1 MNKGSDQHPTPPAVA
16 GGCQS
21 SAKEPAAKD
30 KAELQQAPATPI
42 PVAGGCQSSA
52 KGNTAKNKAELQQ
65 APATA
70 NAATPPPYPP
80 ETRELINE
88 ALSKC
93 VERFRFPP
101 EERPKIHRAAEL
113 GNPFGQ
119 YLWGLICH
127 YDLGE
132 PLEAWDWFSRSA
144 EHGYH
149 DSVRHQALLMES
161 GLIPLKGSSRNPATH
176 ARQIRAA
183 ATQLYLKAAE
193 LGNYQAKFQ
202 YALCCLEGRG
212 RAVNFR
218 EAAHW
223 LLESAC
229 QGHKPAQER
238 LAALCLDPAISA
250 YDPFEACVW
259 ASVAATPETA
269 GIFAALGSLL
279 SPAGIDAAQA
289 EAVRRSALIA
299 ENGRLSP
306 EDLAAF
312 ERPLAAPRKRSA
324 APAREAPRVENFQ
337 AWQVQDFTQ
346 LAFDFY
352 PGDKTVQI
360 SYERYKPRI
369 KYSEFDLLFSRFA
382 RRLFEDHFKAVTST
396 EPKIDYNGETIAYT
410 GPGRNRKN
418 FKVVSDIN
426 SKLRK
431 VFGHSDGS
439 KPLYWTKERNPR
451 DRSLLAVI
459 KIRFHY

>member
-1 MNKGSDQHPTPPAVA
+1 
-16 GGCQS
+16 
-21 SAKEPAAKD
+21 
-30 KAELQQAPATPI
+30 
-42 PVAGGCQSSA
+42 
-52 KGNTAKNKAELQQ
+52 
-65 APATA
+65 
-70 NAATPPPYPP
+70 
-80 ETRELINE
+80 
-88 ALSKC
+88 

-101 EERPKIHRAAEL
+101 EERDKVRRAAEL

-119 YLWGLICH
+119 YLWGLVCH

-132 PLEAWDWFSRSA
+132 PLQAWDWFSRSA
-144 EHGYH
+144 AHGYH
-149 DSVRHQALLMES
+149 DSVRHQALLMET
-161 GLIPLKGSSRNPATH
+161 GLIPLKGSSRNPETH
-176 ARQIRAA
+176 ALQIRAA
-183 ATQLYLKAAE
+183 AAKLYLKAAE

-306 EDLAAF
+306 EDLEAF
-312 ERPLAAPRKRSA
+312 ERPLSTPRKRSA
-324 APAREAPRVENFQ
+324 APARDAKK
-337 AWQVQDFTQ
+337 
-346 LAFDFY
+346 LAEL
-352 PGDKTVQI
+352 QQW
-360 SYERYKPRI
+360 
-369 KYSEFDLLFSRFA
+369 
-382 RRLFEDHFKAVTST
+382 RLNDSKNLKLAYFLDSG
-396 EPKIDYNGETIAYT
+396 KIT
-410 GPGRNRKN
+410 
-418 FKVVSDIN
+418 
-426 SKLRK
+426 
-431 VFGHSDGS
+431 
-439 KPLYWTKERNPR
+439 
-451 DRSLLAVI
+451 
-459 KIRFHY
+459 FHYGNKKLTIPAVNILPERCLALLRIYFDHRAGIQSLDYHGLNIAAESGCRRQNHTIVDDFNHEFRKLFGLERRFRAFRWIGKGRGKSLHANIGIDLR